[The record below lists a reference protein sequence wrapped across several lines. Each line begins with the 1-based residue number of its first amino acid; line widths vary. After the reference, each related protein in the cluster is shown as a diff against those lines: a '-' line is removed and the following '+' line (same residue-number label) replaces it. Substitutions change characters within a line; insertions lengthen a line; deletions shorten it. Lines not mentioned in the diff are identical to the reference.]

1 MDLDCGNSAGEGAIQ
16 WDAFM
21 TALREINYQG
31 VLSVA
36 FESFKYMDEI
46 LHNDPARAAEL
57 SMQSVRGL
65 GIF

>member
-31 VLSVA
+31 VLSVE
-36 FESFKYMDEI
+36 FESFKYMDEV
-46 LHNDPARAAEL
+46 LHNDPARAAERPA
-57 SMQSVRGL
+57 SSP
-65 GIF
+65 